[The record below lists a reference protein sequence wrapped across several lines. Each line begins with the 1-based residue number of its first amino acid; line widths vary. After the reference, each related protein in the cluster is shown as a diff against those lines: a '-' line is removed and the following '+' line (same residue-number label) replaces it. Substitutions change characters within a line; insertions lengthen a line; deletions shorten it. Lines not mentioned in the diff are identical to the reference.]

1 MKFIDNLSV
10 AELQQIIKSN
20 GESNYRA
27 DQIVEWLFK
36 RGVYSYD
43 QMSNIPLPLRDK
55 LSTRYPITPF
65 KEVSRESSL
74 DGTIKFLFELSDG
87 ERIESVLLKDGDRF
101 TGCISSQVGCRMGC
115 TFCATFMSIGFK
127 RNLTPA
133 EIFKQVQYL
142 RNEADKLFNTRLS
155 NLVFMGMGEPLDNID
170 SLLQALDII
179 LNDNYLG
186 FSHRKVTVSTSG
198 YLKNIDRLYRME
210 TPVNLAVSIN
220 SPRQAVRKDIMPI
233 SNKYPLEEL
242 VKKLKTLELDKRK
255 RITLEYILIDGVND
269 SLEDAKLF
277 VKLIKGI
284 KAKVNLIIY
293 NSSEFTDFKEPDPKV
308 VEKFQNYLIANK
320 VSAFIR
326 KRLGKDISAACGQ
339 LSGATK
345 LRETDSQEADQ

>member
-133 EIFKQVQYL
+133 EIF
-142 RNEADKLFNTRLS
+142 
-155 NLVFMGMGEPLDNID
+155 
-170 SLLQALDII
+170 
-179 LNDNYLG
+179 
-186 FSHRKVTVSTSG
+186 
-198 YLKNIDRLYRME
+198 
-210 TPVNLAVSIN
+210 
-220 SPRQAVRKDIMPI
+220 
-233 SNKYPLEEL
+233 
-242 VKKLKTLELDKRK
+242 
-255 RITLEYILIDGVND
+255 
-269 SLEDAKLF
+269 
-277 VKLIKGI
+277 
-284 KAKVNLIIY
+284 
-293 NSSEFTDFKEPDPKV
+293 
-308 VEKFQNYLIANK
+308 
-320 VSAFIR
+320 
-326 KRLGKDISAACGQ
+326 
-339 LSGATK
+339 
-345 LRETDSQEADQ
+345 